1 MFHNHFH
8 IFGLERKMRLFLSNF
23 ETLCNTKFSFKPENF
38 LSVCIYDLK
47 FNKSQPKSDQTSH
60 ILFFSDMV
68 NYWNKGFEKL
78 PWKSFKRQKPFWLF
92 ATSKTKRQISRKRIR
107 AAFGKVFFCFMTW
120 NDVVDLFC
128 MLMIFL
134 LHCFSSS
141 QIREDAFGKQIKL
154 STFCFIQFSLV
165 SIPSCFERSEKPAIE
180 KINLHLNLR

>member
-1 MFHNHFH
+1 MT
-8 IFGLERKMRLFLSNF
+8 RQA
-23 ETLCNTKFSFKPENF
+23 T
-38 LSVCIYDLK
+38 Y
-47 FNKSQPKSDQTSH
+47 
-60 ILFFSDMV
+60 FFSDTV

-107 AAFGKVFFCFMTW
+107 AAFGKVSFCFMTW

-180 KINLHLNLR
+180 KINQNWIFTWIFDLRLWTSKNMYGSFFCVLF